1 MNAPVRE
8 PLWQGRQPVA
18 ALWFD
23 AAVRPA
29 PAREQALL
37 QAWRPGA
44 QALRF
49 VAGDLL
55 CLAAAEWM
63 DCSESR
69 GLPLCRVD
77 GLLLS
82 GPLRADE
89 RAALAGAELGL
100 IAGAQLYPLRLADGE
115 PLDLSVHL
123 SLDGHALHETFDL
136 TPPRRPA
143 APALDGKSVRE
154 LLGDRIPPR
163 SDASREFVQRLAR
176 PGNGPAGRGSGSNA
190 SRGPLRRLSD
200 WLHRLGDAPARAPV
214 GPRGTPPA
222 PQAWRAWLTRLAL
235 LTRGADLIGWRQGV
249 YLQRLL
255 RQFENDDLD
264 EALRN
269 ALPLDGRGE
278 SLGQAFGTP
287 GRRADLGLSTR
298 LGPSTSIHLPDAIS
312 DHLRQI
318 YRRTFERLDRAG
330 RTDEALFVL
339 AELLNARQEAL
350 DYLLRHD
357 RAAQAAELALRWEMP
372 SESIV
377 RLMLLADDTE
387 RAIQVARRDDAYA
400 AAVRLLDGDRPGLAA
415 LLRREWGRSLVAR
428 GEWLAAVDAVWPLP
442 DMRDEAT
449 RWLCAAEAAGAEF
462 GARALVQRAI
472 VLPESLPQ
480 QMPHLLALTD
490 PAGDAGER
498 SALAEALLA
507 APRTP
512 ALAQMAGLLLPAL
525 AADRAL
531 GRNAL
536 GTRQLDQLRRQ
547 AGDACLDADLPPW
560 ALPAQREDQPIWNCR
575 EPLRLTAP
583 LAGLHAVHD
592 IAPLEARR
600 WLAAFGETGVAEIT
614 AAGHLGRRYAVPADA
629 LVIAGNGRVALAL
642 ARRER
647 LTRVSRIDL
656 VTHRISDLGALPLQ
670 FHSAE
675 FDGQRWS
682 VVSDGRIQLLDTGNG
697 GLDVLWQVADLPGP
711 VLQADYRGN
720 DETYLL
726 ALPPGSEIW
735 RYRGTQRRL
744 VARDPVALDV
754 DKPVL
759 LLPQQLHQP
768 DLERLADGNLQ
779 FACTIGGIRYCLTL
793 DLHDLAPAP
802 RCLLRGVDDGVL
814 AQFSAGDRSRFF
826 LFQPRRGRCVLQL
839 DWPSAAVSAR
849 WRGRALIFADAR
861 GRVLQLDLRD
871 QQVQS
876 FALT

>member
-1 MNAPVRE
+1 MSAPVRE

-23 AAVRPA
+23 AALRPA
-29 PAREQALL
+29 LAREQALL

-49 VAGDLL
+49 AAGDLL

-63 DCSESR
+63 DCSESQ

-77 GLLLS
+77 GTLLS

-100 IAGAQLYPLRLADGE
+100 IVGAQLHPLRLADGE

-123 SLDGHALHETFDL
+123 SLDGYALHETLDL
-136 TPPRRPA
+136 APPRRPA
-143 APALDGKSVRE
+143 PPALEGKSVRE

-163 SDASREFVQRLAR
+163 SDASREFVRRLAR
-176 PGNGPAGRGSGSNA
+176 PGNGPAGHGPGGVPRGL
-190 SRGPLRRLSD
+190 LRRLGD
-200 WLHRLGDAPARAPV
+200 WLQRVGDAPARGAV
-214 GPRGTPPA
+214 GPRSAPPA
-222 PQAWRAWLTRLAL
+222 PQAWRSWLTRLAL

-269 ALPLDGRGE
+269 ALPLDGRDE

-298 LGPSTSIHLPDAIS
+298 LGPSMSIHLPDAIS
-312 DHLRQI
+312 GHLRQI

-330 RTDEALFVL
+330 RIDEALFVL

-350 DYLLRHD
+350 DYLLRHG
-357 RAAQAAELALRWEMP
+357 RAAQAAELALSWEMP

-377 RLMLLADDTE
+377 RLMLLAGDTE

-400 AAVRLLDGDRPGLAA
+400 AAVRLLDGDRPQLAA

-442 DMRDEAT
+442 DMHDDAT

-462 GARALVQRAI
+462 GARALVQRAS

-480 QMPHLLALTD
+480 QLPRLLALAD

-512 ALAQMAGLLLPAL
+512 ALAQLAGLLLPAL
-525 AADRAL
+525 AADRAQ

-536 GTRQLDQLRRQ
+536 GARQLDQLRRQ
-547 AGDACLDADLPPW
+547 AGDACLNADLPPW
-560 ALPAQREDQPIWNCR
+560 TLPAPREDQPIWNCTQ
-575 EPLRLTAP
+575 PLRLAAP

-592 IAPLEARR
+592 IAPLGPRR
-600 WLAAFGETGVAEIT
+600 WLAAFGETGVAEIS
-614 AAGHLGRRYAVPADA
+614 AAGHLGRRYAVPADT
-629 LVIAGNGRVALAL
+629 LVIAANGRVALAL

-656 VTHRISDLGALPLQ
+656 VTHRISDLGTLPLQ
-670 FHSAE
+670 FHSPE

-682 VVSDGRIQLLDTGNG
+682 VVSDGRIRQLDTGNG

-711 VLQADYRGN
+711 ILQADYRGYA
-720 DETYLL
+720 ETYLL
-726 ALPPGSEIW
+726 ALPPGGEIW
-735 RYRGTQRRL
+735 RYRSAQRRL
-744 VARDPVALDV
+744 AAREAVALDG
-754 DKPVL
+754 DKPIL
-759 LLPQQLHQP
+759 LLPQHLHQP
-768 DLERLADGNLQ
+768 DIERLADGSLQ
-779 FACTIGGIRYCLTL
+779 LACVLGGTRHCLTL
-793 DLHDLAPAP
+793 DLHDFPPAT
-802 RCLLRGVDDGVL
+802 RCQLRAVDDGVL
-814 AQFSAGDRSRFF
+814 AQIQADDRSRFF
-826 LFQPRRGRCVLQL
+826 LFQLGRGRCVLQL

-861 GRVLQLDLRD
+861 GRVLQLDLHD